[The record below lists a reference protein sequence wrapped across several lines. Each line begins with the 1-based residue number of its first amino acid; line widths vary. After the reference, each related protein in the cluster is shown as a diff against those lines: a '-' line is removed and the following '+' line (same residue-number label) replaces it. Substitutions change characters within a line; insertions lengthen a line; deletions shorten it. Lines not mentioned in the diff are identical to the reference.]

1 MKLLRWTLVG
11 CLAIALAGC
20 GSPAS
25 DSKSSKDGDKAEGP
39 KKEAT
44 NKDKIVGTWE
54 PAAKPKPGDPDS
66 VEFTADGKIKATG
79 KDQDGKPV
87 TMEGAY
93 TVDGDKIITVLHGP
107 DGKPLKGPDG
117 KEMKQTLTITKLTD
131 TELVTKDE
139 MGKTDEL
146 KKKK

>member
-1 MKLLRWTLVG
+1 MRLLRWTLVG

-25 DSKSSKDGDKAEGP
+25 DSKSSKDGGKSKGP

-44 NKDKIVGTWE
+44 NKEKIVGVWE
-54 PAAKPKPGDPDS
+54 PAKPKKGEPDS
-66 VEFTADGKIKATG
+66 IEYTADGKVKMTG
-79 KDQDGKPV
+79 KGPDGKPI
-87 TMEGAY
+87 TMGGTY
-93 TVDGDKIITVLHGP
+93 TVDGDKITRMPHGP
-107 DGKPLKGPDG
+107 DGKPVKGPDG
-117 KEMKQTLTITKLTD
+117 KEWKQTLTITKFTD

-139 MGKTDEL
+139 EGETNEF